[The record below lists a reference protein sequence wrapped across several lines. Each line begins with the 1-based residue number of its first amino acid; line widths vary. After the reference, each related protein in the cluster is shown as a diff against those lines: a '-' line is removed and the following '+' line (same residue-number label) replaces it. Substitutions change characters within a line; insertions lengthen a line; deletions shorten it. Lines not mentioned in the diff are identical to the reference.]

1 MTEKQSKA
9 KKWVSLAVLELT
21 FFAVIIITT
30 AISRNVISV
39 SQNWFYV
46 LFGLAVYRGA
56 RTLSFNEVAEWIRA
70 PFCYT
75 EPDSCGAGENVHP
88 IDNKGDEIYVIG
100 SLLSCPI
107 CTGTWVS
114 LGLFVIYSLFPDFG
128 TALIIVLG
136 MAAVNEV
143 LHYISEFFSWIGR
156 LARVISGT
164 ISPDKE

>member
-1 MTEKQSKA
+1 MEQSKT
-9 KKWVSLAVLELT
+9 KKYVSLVFLELT
-21 FFAVIIITT
+21 FFGVIIITT
-30 AISRNVISV
+30 GIRRGVISV
-39 SQNWFYV
+39 SPTIFWI

-75 EPDSCGAGENVHP
+75 KPDSCGAGENVHP
-88 IDNKGDEIYVIG
+88 IEGKGEQVYVIG

-128 TALIIVLG
+128 TALVVVLG
-136 MAAVNEV
+136 MAAVNEL
-143 LHYISEFFSWIGR
+143 LHYVSEFFSWIGR
-156 LARVISGT
+156 LARVLSGT
-164 ISPDKE
+164 ISPDKEQ